1 MKTNERRAT
10 GDERLFKSF
19 AFLCCVLCFA
29 AAMPA
34 FAAQD
39 DAIAI
44 VIDVLKGS
52 DQTMQ
57 AAVIAMV
64 REMPGTEITQALAR
78 ELPNLSAVGQV
89 QLLSALGDRGDPGAL
104 PAVTTAANSADQSVR
119 IAALKALGQL
129 GDVSSPPYVWRML
142 AQKAAAAGGEEQKA
156 ARESLY
162 RLRGPEVDKA
172 IMAGIAQADAKTKVE
187 LISSIGERNISGGAN
202 TLLQTA
208 QDPDRGVRLESLR
221 VLKTVAGQQDLPALV
236 TLLLNLKSDS
246 DRTEAEKT
254 IAAVAHKIPDR
265 NRQAEAVLAAYTS
278 LVACRSSPGP
288 PIRNTIYEIRNQCS
302 LLSVLGKIGDNTA
315 LPSLR
320 SALGS
325 QDAKLQDAAVRA
337 LSEWPTAEPTPD
349 LLKVAESSDNK
360 VHKILALRGFVRLL
374 GLESGRPAEETIAM
388 YKKAM
393 NLAPDVVEKKRVL
406 SGLGNTKSFAAMQM
420 AASYLQDEALRQ
432 EAEFAVVKIAE
443 GIYGS
448 YPQESKDVL
457 KKIIQASAN
466 ESLKEQAQE
475 VINQIE
481 RFDDYITAWEVS
493 GPYTKEGTDGP
504 GLFDV
509 AFGPEQTGAQGVTW
523 RVMPV
528 GTSPDRPWLMEMD
541 KLLGGDNRVAYLRTR
556 VSSDKE
562 QKARLEIGSDDGIKV
577 WLNGQVVHAN
587 NVIRAVAP
595 GQDNVEVTLKQGW
608 NQLLLKVTQGGGE
621 WSVCARLRAPDSGR
635 PEGLKVQVGQ

>member
-1 MKTNERRAT
+1 
-10 GDERLFKSF
+10 
-19 AFLCCVLCFA
+19 
-29 AAMPA
+29 
-34 FAAQD
+34 
-39 DAIAI
+39 
-44 VIDVLKGS
+44 
-52 DQTMQ
+52 MQ

-78 ELPNLSAVGQV
+78 ELPNLSAAGQV
-89 QLLSALGDRGDPGAL
+89 QLLSALGDRGDPAAL
-104 PAVTTAANSADQSVR
+104 PAVTTAANAADQSVR

-129 GDVSSPPYVWRML
+129 GDVSSPPYVWRIL

-187 LISSIGERNISGGAN
+187 LISSIGERNISGGAS

-208 QDPDRGVRLESLR
+208 QDSDRSVRLESLR
-221 VLKTVAGQQDLPALV
+221 VLKTVAGRQDLPALV

-254 IAAVAHKIPDR
+254 IAAVAHKIPDK
-265 NRQAEAVLAAYTS
+265 NRQAEAVLAALPS
-278 LVACRSSPGP
+278 VESVKDVRG
-288 PIRNTIYEIRNQCS
+288 QCS

-325 QDAKLQDAAVRA
+325 QDAKLQDAAIRA

-349 LLKVAESSDNK
+349 LLKVAESSENK

-406 SGLGNTKSFAAMQM
+406 SGLGNTESFAAMQM

-457 KKIIQASAN
+457 KKIIQASVN

-509 AFGPEQTGAQGVTW
+509 AFGPEQFGGELTVEPQTGAQGVTW
-523 RVMPV
+523 RVMPA
-528 GTSPDRPWLMEMD
+528 GTNQDRPWLMEMD

-595 GQDNVEVTLKQGW
+595 AQDNVEVTLKQGW

-621 WSVCARLRAPDSGR
+621 WSVCARLRAPDGGR

>member
-29 AAMPA
+29 AAMPVL
-34 FAAQD
+34 AAQD

-44 VIDVLKGS
+44 VIDVLKGN

-78 ELPNLSAVGQV
+78 ELPNLSAAGQV
-89 QLLSALGDRGDPGAL
+89 QLLSALGDRGDPAAL
-104 PAVTTAANSADQSVR
+104 PAVTTAANAADQSVR

-129 GDVSSPPYVWRML
+129 GDVSSPPYVWRIL

-187 LISSIGERNISGGAN
+187 LISSIGERNISGGAS

-208 QDPDRGVRLESLR
+208 QDSDRGVRLESLR
-221 VLKTVAGQQDLPALV
+221 VLKTVAGRQDLPALV

-254 IAAVAHKIPDR
+254 IAAVAHKIPDK
-265 NRQAEAVLAAYTS
+265 NRQAEAVLAVLPS
-278 LVACRSSPGP
+278 VESVKDVRG
-288 PIRNTIYEIRNQCS
+288 QCS

-325 QDAKLQDAAVRA
+325 QDAKLQDAAIRA

-349 LLKVAESSDNK
+349 LLKVAESSENK

-406 SGLGNTKSFAAMQM
+406 SGLGNTESFAAMQM

-457 KKIIQASAN
+457 KKIIQASVN

-509 AFGPEQTGAQGVTW
+509 AFGPEQFGGELTVEPQTGAQGVTW
-523 RVMPV
+523 RVMPA
-528 GTSPDRPWLMEMD
+528 GTNQDRPWLMEMD

-595 GQDNVEVTLKQGW
+595 AQDNVEVTLKQGW

-621 WSVCARLRAPDSGR
+621 WSVCARLRAPDGGR

>member
-10 GDERLFKSF
+10 SDERLFKSF

-29 AAMPA
+29 AAMPVL
-34 FAAQD
+34 AAQD

-44 VIDVLKGS
+44 VIDVLKGN

-78 ELPNLSAVGQV
+78 ELPNLSAAGQV
-89 QLLSALGDRGDPGAL
+89 QLLSALGDRGDPAAL
-104 PAVTTAANSADQSVR
+104 PAVTTAANAADQSVR

-129 GDVSSPPYVWRML
+129 GDVSSPPYVWRIL

-187 LISSIGERNISGGAN
+187 LISSIGERNISGGAS

-208 QDPDRGVRLESLR
+208 QDSDRGVRLESLR
-221 VLKTVAGQQDLPALV
+221 VLKTVAGRQDLPALV

-254 IAAVAHKIPDR
+254 IAAVAHKIPDK
-265 NRQAEAVLAAYTS
+265 NRQAEAVLAVLPS
-278 LVACRSSPGP
+278 VESVKDVRG
-288 PIRNTIYEIRNQCS
+288 QCS

-325 QDAKLQDAAVRA
+325 QDAKLQDAAIRA

-349 LLKVAESSDNK
+349 LLKVAESSENK
-360 VHKILALRGFVRLL
+360 VHRILALRGFVRLL

-406 SGLGNTKSFAAMQM
+406 SGLGNTESFAAMQM

-457 KKIIQASAN
+457 KKIIQASVN

-509 AFGPEQTGAQGVTW
+509 AFGPEQFGGELTVEPQTGAQGVTW
-523 RVMPV
+523 RVMPA
-528 GTSPDRPWLMEMD
+528 GTNQDRPWLMEMD

-595 GQDNVEVTLKQGW
+595 AQDNVEVTLKQGW

-621 WSVCARLRAPDSGR
+621 WSVCARLRAPDGGR

>member
-1 MKTNERRAT
+1 MP
-10 GDERLFKSF
+10 
-19 AFLCCVLCFA
+19 VL
-29 AAMPA
+29 
-34 FAAQD
+34 AAQD

-44 VIDVLKGS
+44 VIDVLKGN

-78 ELPNLSAVGQV
+78 ELPNLSAAGQV
-89 QLLSALGDRGDPGAL
+89 QLLSALGDRGDPAAL
-104 PAVTTAANSADQSVR
+104 PAVTTAANAADQSVR

-129 GDVSSPPYVWRML
+129 GDVSSPPYVWRIL

-187 LISSIGERNISGGAN
+187 LISSIGERNISGGAS

-208 QDPDRGVRLESLR
+208 QDSDRSVRLESLR
-221 VLKTVAGQQDLPALV
+221 VLKTVAGRQDLPALV

-254 IAAVAHKIPDR
+254 IAAVAHKIPDK
-265 NRQAEAVLAAYTS
+265 NRQAEAVLAALPS
-278 LVACRSSPGP
+278 VESVKDVRG
-288 PIRNTIYEIRNQCS
+288 QCS

-325 QDAKLQDAAVRA
+325 QDAKLQDAAIRA

-349 LLKVAESSDNK
+349 LLKVAESSENK

-406 SGLGNTKSFAAMQM
+406 SGLGNTESFAAMQM

-457 KKIIQASAN
+457 KKIIQASVN

-509 AFGPEQTGAQGVTW
+509 AFGPEQFGGELTVEPQTGAQGVTW
-523 RVMPV
+523 RVMPA
-528 GTSPDRPWLMEMD
+528 GTNQDRPWLMEMD

-595 GQDNVEVTLKQGW
+595 AQDNVEVTLKQGW

-621 WSVCARLRAPDSGR
+621 WSVCARLRAPDGGR

>member
-19 AFLCCVLCFA
+19 AFLCCVLCFV
-29 AAMPA
+29 AAMPVL
-34 FAAQD
+34 AAQD
-39 DAIAI
+39 DAVAI
-44 VIDVLKGS
+44 VIDVLKGN
-52 DQTMQ
+52 DQAMQ

-64 REMPGTEITQALAR
+64 REMPGTEITQALAM
-78 ELPNLSAVGQV
+78 ELPNLSAAGQV
-89 QLLSALGDRGDPGAL
+89 QLLSALGDRGDPAAL
-104 PAVTTAANSADQSVR
+104 PAVTTAANAADQSVR
-119 IAALKALGQL
+119 IAALKTLGQL
-129 GDVSSPPYVWRML
+129 GDVSSPPYVWRIL

-172 IMAGIAQADAKTKVE
+172 ILAGIAQADAKTKIE
-187 LISSIGERNISGGAN
+187 LIKAFGERNISGGAS

-208 QDPDRGVRLESLR
+208 QDSDRGVRLESLR
-221 VLKTVAGQQDLPALV
+221 VLKTVAGRQDLPALV

-254 IAAVAHKIPDR
+254 IAAVAHKIPDK
-265 NRQAEAVLAAYTS
+265 NRQAEAVLVVLPS
-278 LVACRSSPGP
+278 VESVKDVRG
-288 PIRNTIYEIRNQCS
+288 QCS

-325 QDAKLQDAAVRA
+325 QDAKLQDAAIRA
-337 LSEWPTAEPTPD
+337 LSEWPTAEPTLD
-349 LLKVAESSDNK
+349 LLKVAESSENK

-457 KKIIQASAN
+457 KKIIQASVN

-528 GTSPDRPWLMEMD
+528 GTNQDRPWLMEMD

-595 GQDNVEVTLKQGW
+595 AQDNVEVTLKQGW

-621 WSVCARLRAPDSGR
+621 WSVCARLRAPDGGR

>member
-10 GDERLFKSF
+10 GDGRLFKSF

-29 AAMPA
+29 AAMPVL
-34 FAAQD
+34 AAQD

-44 VIDVLKGS
+44 VIDVLKGN

-78 ELPNLSAVGQV
+78 ELPNLSAAGQV
-89 QLLSALGDRGDPGAL
+89 QLLSALGDRGDPAAL
-104 PAVTTAANSADQSVR
+104 PAVTTAANAADQSVR

-129 GDVSSPPYVWRML
+129 GDVSSPPYVWRIL

-187 LISSIGERNISGGAN
+187 LISSIGERNISGGAS

-208 QDPDRGVRLESLR
+208 QDSDRGVRLESLR
-221 VLKTVAGQQDLPALV
+221 VLKTVAGRQDLPALV

-246 DRTEAEKT
+246 DRTDAEKT
-254 IAAVAHKIPDR
+254 IAAVAHKIPDK
-265 NRQAEAVLAAYTS
+265 NRQAEAVLAALPS
-278 LVACRSSPGP
+278 VESVKDVRG
-288 PIRNTIYEIRNQCS
+288 QCS

-325 QDAKLQDAAVRA
+325 QDAKLQDAAIRA

-349 LLKVAESSDNK
+349 LLKVAESSENK

-406 SGLGNTKSFAAMQM
+406 SGLGNTESFAAMQM

-457 KKIIQASAN
+457 KKIIQASVN

-523 RVMPV
+523 RVMPA
-528 GTSPDRPWLMEMD
+528 GTNQDRPWLMEMD

-595 GQDNVEVTLKQGW
+595 AQDNVEVTLKQGW

-621 WSVCARLRAPDSGR
+621 WSVCARLRAPDGGR

>member
-10 GDERLFKSF
+10 SDERLFKSF

-29 AAMPA
+29 AAMPVL
-34 FAAQD
+34 AAQD

-44 VIDVLKGS
+44 VIDVLKGN

-78 ELPNLSAVGQV
+78 ELPNLSAAGQV
-89 QLLSALGDRGDPGAL
+89 QLLSALGDRGDPAAL
-104 PAVTTAANSADQSVR
+104 PAVTTAANAADQSVR

-129 GDVSSPPYVWRML
+129 GDVSSPPYVWRIL

-187 LISSIGERNISGGAN
+187 LISSIGERNISGGAS

-208 QDPDRGVRLESLR
+208 QDSDRGVRLESLR
-221 VLKTVAGQQDLPALV
+221 VLKTVAGRQDLPALV

-246 DRTEAEKT
+246 DRTDAEKT
-254 IAAVAHKIPDR
+254 IAAVAHKIPDK
-265 NRQAEAVLAAYTS
+265 NRQAEAVLAVLPS
-278 LVACRSSPGP
+278 VESVKDVRG
-288 PIRNTIYEIRNQCS
+288 QCS

-320 SALGS
+320 SVLGS
-325 QDAKLQDAAVRA
+325 QDAKLQDAAIRA

-349 LLKVAESSDNK
+349 LLKVAESSENK
-360 VHKILALRGFVRLL
+360 VHRILALRGFVRLL

-406 SGLGNTKSFAAMQM
+406 SGLGNTESFAAMQM

-457 KKIIQASAN
+457 KKIIQASVN

-509 AFGPEQTGAQGVTW
+509 AFGPEQFGGELTVEPQTGAQGVTW
-523 RVMPV
+523 RVMPA
-528 GTSPDRPWLMEMD
+528 GTNQDRPWLMEMD

-595 GQDNVEVTLKQGW
+595 AQDNVEVTLKQGW

-621 WSVCARLRAPDSGR
+621 WSVCARLRAPDGGR

>member
-10 GDERLFKSF
+10 GDGRLFKSF

-29 AAMPA
+29 AAMPVL
-34 FAAQD
+34 AAQD
-39 DAIAI
+39 DAVAI
-44 VIDVLKGS
+44 VIDVLKGN
-52 DQTMQ
+52 DQAMQ

-78 ELPNLSAVGQV
+78 ELPNLSAAGQV
-89 QLLSALGDRGDPGAL
+89 QLLSALGDRGDPAAL
-104 PAVTTAANSADQSVR
+104 PAVTTAANAADQSVR

-129 GDVSSPPYVWRML
+129 GDVSSPPYVWRIL

-187 LISSIGERNISGGAN
+187 LISSIGERNISGGAS

-208 QDPDRGVRLESLR
+208 QDSDRGVRLESLR
-221 VLKTVAGQQDLPALV
+221 VLKTVAGRQDLPALV

-254 IAAVAHKIPDR
+254 IAAVAHKIPDK
-265 NRQAEAVLAAYTS
+265 NRQAEAVLAALPS
-278 LVACRSSPGP
+278 VESVKDVRG
-288 PIRNTIYEIRNQCS
+288 QCS

-325 QDAKLQDAAVRA
+325 QDAKLQDAAIRA

-349 LLKVAESSDNK
+349 LLKVAESSENK

-457 KKIIQASAN
+457 KKIIQASVN

-481 RFDDYITAWEVS
+481 RFDDYIAAWEVS

-528 GTSPDRPWLMEMD
+528 GTNQDRPWLMEMD

-595 GQDNVEVTLKQGW
+595 AQDNVEVTLKQGW

-621 WSVCARLRAPDSGR
+621 WSVCARLRAPDGGR